1 MFAMYDDDGLNF
13 RSTLDHLYDVH
24 KIEHSSRLR
33 NNIKDHNRSN
43 QNFQDQINQTK
54 VTKEAKDKYA
64 KMDHLEEKTN
74 IYHIDQI
81 MSHTAI
87 IINDEKTMMECY
99 EIMQDKE
106 VQQLLIRKDT
116 QNHLKSMVTKHD
128 ILNNLVVN
136 LNDTTKINSIKVED
150 IVKKKIITTDPK
162 SDIRRV
168 AKVMIDFNL
177 NAIPVVDKTDV
188 ILGVVTRHD
197 MVKAV
202 ASIPH
207 LQVWA

>member
-13 RSTLDHLYDVH
+13 RSTLDHLYDIH
-24 KIEHSSRLR
+24 KIEYSQKLKS
-33 NNIKDHNRSN
+33 NIKDHHDTQEQFKENLKKSKST
-43 QNFQDQINQTK
+43 Q
-54 VTKEAKDKYA
+54 EAKDKYTQ
-64 KMDHLEEKTN
+64 MENIEEKST

-87 IINDEKTMMECY
+87 IISDEKTIIDCL
-99 EIMQDKE
+99 EIMKDKHI
-106 VQQLLIRKDT
+106 QQLLLRKDT
-116 QNHLKSMVTKHD
+116 QNHLKGMITKHD
-128 ILNNLVVN
+128 ILNFLVEN
-136 LNDTTKINSIKVED
+136 INDNSKINNLPISEISI
-150 IVKKKIITTDPK
+150 KKIITTDPK

-177 NAIPVVDKTDV
+177 NAIPVVDKNDI
-188 ILGVVTRHD
+188 ILGVVSRHD
-197 MVKAV
+197 IVKAV